1 MMDLPLPLKQ
11 ERDRLFRASVSP
23 AVCNTQKGTDFLATP
38 FRNAGAYVT
47 GMCVTHYLRIS

>member
-11 ERDRLFRASVSP
+11 ERDRIFRASVSP

-38 FRNAGAYVT
+38 FRNVGAYVT